1 VTRAQRPLSAILL
14 AIALGLLSPPGP
26 AGAQDGAGGPVDFKA
41 LYHQAVAFHESVA
54 EARERLRQSEGE
66 RGKVVASLRPSVSVE
81 GSISRRPD
89 TLTSTATTPSGPV
102 TYVLRPEES
111 RDFILRVDQTL
122 YTGGRASNELKIANI
137 DEAAK
142 EVGVAVAKEDLVFDL
157 ARDFFDVLKAQAD
170 LAAVTER
177 REGMERHLK
186 AARARVRL
194 GADVKASALRLESE
208 VARLKAEEAG
218 DRHAL
223 ASARENLANLTGAS
237 PDVALGTPPD
247 MGAILSLTDPV
258 DAAMAQR
265 ADLQLASGEAAA
277 ARLGVR
283 YTTGNFLPLLKL
295 EGNYER
301 HGEDPSGS
309 FLIDEE
315 AFATLRATWDLYSG
329 GGDLAERRRTR
340 AVFREKQLA
349 LARLKRDAR
358 TQVEQADREVHVAAE
373 IVDSLTEALRYAK
386 ENHRIVSETY
396 KAGAATYLDVIDAS
410 TALGDAQRDLE
421 KARHDHSLALLQLAR
436 VTGRLLT
443 LVDEPLPSFSRLH
456 RRVEAAD

>member
-89 TLTSTATTPSGPV
+89 TLAVSGF
-102 TYVLRPEES
+102 VLRPEES

-137 DEAAK
+137 DQAAK

-247 MGAILSLTDPV
+247 MGAILSLADPV